1 MALKEL
7 LFAAARKPTIEA
19 IDTSSW
25 MPDQKVFV
33 RVMSG
38 SDADRYNTAVSKAT
52 EDKNYLRMEATLV
65 ALSLCDGD
73 GTPLCTLDDIPQIMD
88 WPSKRIDQIFRV
100 ASQVNRISDQESIE
114 GN

>member
-1 MALKEL
+1 MSLKDL

-19 IDTSSW
+19 IDTSAW
-25 MPDQKVFV
+25 LPDQKVFV

-38 SDADRYNTAVSKAT
+38 ADADRYNTAVSKAT
-52 EDKNYLRMEATLV
+52 EDKNYLKMEATLV

-73 GTPLCTLDDIPQIMD
+73 GNPLCTLEDVSQIMD
-88 WPSKRIDQIFRV
+88 WPSKRIDEIFRV
-100 ASQVNRISDQESIE
+100 ASRVNRIADQESIE